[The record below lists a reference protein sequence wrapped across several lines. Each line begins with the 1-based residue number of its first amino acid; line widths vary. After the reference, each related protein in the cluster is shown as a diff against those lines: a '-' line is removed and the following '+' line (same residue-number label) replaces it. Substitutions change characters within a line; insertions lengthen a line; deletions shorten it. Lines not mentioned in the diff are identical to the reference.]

1 MHLLRKFL
9 HNSNATTVCRLLVTL
24 YFQENVLNNP
34 IVIRKGLKLGELDA
48 EADKDLLLSCFID
61 TGELSRLMSVD
72 DPAAIVLGR
81 TGSGKSALLLKINET
96 AEHSVFLD
104 PNDISIRFLGKKG
117 VQILL

>member
-1 MHLLRKFL
+1 M
-9 HNSNATTVCRLLVTL
+9 TL

-117 VQILL
+117 VRTIE